1 MNRVTLLTAKKL
13 CSRVTFCFT
22 ENFVEFS
29 CKAKKPFGQDRPAAG
44 GKMFTKNSLLSC
56 ARSGRIIPYVNYE
69 ISVKR
74 SEIRRKQS
82 LQEDF

>member
-29 CKAKKPFGQDRPAAG
+29 CKAKSPPGRIVLRQRGIMSLERPAAG
-44 GKMFTKNSLLSC
+44 GESVYFEH
-56 ARSGRIIPYVNYE
+56 GRNTLEHV
-69 ISVKR
+69 
-74 SEIRRKQS
+74 
-82 LQEDF
+82 